1 MFCISRASSAAS
13 GLTVIQGVDRPR
25 AMLINNGKGIPLLW
39 QALSNKYKDHISFG
53 VHRDRHHKSS
63 VALGFE
69 AGPKGSSKV
78 LIYPAGSTEF
88 IRYEGT
94 HRHNLFPVRP
104 TPLGIE
110 PANVRIAAI
119 RQTEIRSAVQVL
131 RLRRRRY
138 SGPTDSPRGCEDR
151 RVHSD

>member
-53 VHRDRHHKSS
+53 IHRDRHHKSS
-63 VALGFE
+63 LAMGFE

-94 HRHNLFPVRP
+94 YCHNLHPLSP
-104 TPLGIE
+104 TPLGIAS
-110 PANVRIAAI
+110 ANVRPAAI
-119 RQTEIRSAVQVL
+119 RQTEIRTALEVL
-131 RLRRRRY
+131 RLRRRW
-138 SGPTDSPRGCEDR
+138 DC
-151 RVHSD
+151 